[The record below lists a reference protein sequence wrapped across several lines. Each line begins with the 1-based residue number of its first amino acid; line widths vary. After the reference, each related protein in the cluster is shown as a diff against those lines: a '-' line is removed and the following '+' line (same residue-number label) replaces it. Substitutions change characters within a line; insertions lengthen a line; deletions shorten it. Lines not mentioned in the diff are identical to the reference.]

1 MAQQLT
7 EAEHRGDADEVARLA
22 HREPGVHL
30 GPHNLARVEHGA
42 AQAENEALKV
52 SAQETTAALQETTAE
67 LQDLKGELKWL
78 QLHTKREHE
87 LARDPKRF
95 RRELI
100 VCAVVAVGSTV
111 LTLVTMLVLGTIIR
125 EIAIETLETLRVWW
139 AG

>member
-1 MAQQLT
+1 MGNALD
-7 EAEHRGDADEVARLA
+7 RAR
-22 HREPGVHL
+22 
-30 GPHNLARVEHGA
+30 A
-42 AQAENEALKV
+42 AQAEIEALKV

-67 LQDLKGELKWL
+67 LKNLKGELKWL
-78 QLHTKREHE
+78 QLHTKREQE

-100 VCAVVAVGSTV
+100 VCGVVAVGATL

-125 EIAIETLETLRVWW
+125 EMAIEMFETLRDWW

>member
-7 EAEHRGDADEVARLA
+7 EAEHRGDADEIARLA

-52 SAQETTAALQETTAE
+52 SAQETTAE

-87 LARDPKRF
+87 LARDLWVANYYSARNPLR
-95 RRELI
+95 LSSLVI
-100 VCAVVAVGSTV
+100 LGVVARMFRCATRSSCWCT
-111 LTLVTMLVLGTIIR
+111 
-125 EIAIETLETLRVWW
+125 
-139 AG
+139 

>member
-1 MAQQLT
+1 MRDL
-7 EAEHRGDADEVARLA
+7 
-22 HREPGVHL
+22 
-30 GPHNLARVEHGA
+30 
-42 AQAENEALKV
+42 
-52 SAQETTAALQETTAE
+52 TAE
-67 LQDLKGELKWL
+67 LRDLKGELKWL

-100 VCAVVAVGSTV
+100 VCAVVAVGATL

-125 EIAIETLETLRVWW
+125 EMAIEMFETLRDWW